1 VSAGN
6 VLRVD
11 EDGLIM
17 ESIGVLRNGCELNV
31 VLLLGD
37 FWIDKEVQLVMG

>member
-1 VSAGN
+1 VSTGN

-17 ESIGVLRNGCELNV
+17 YSIGVLRNGGELDI

-37 FWIDKEVQLVMG
+37 FWINKEVEFVV